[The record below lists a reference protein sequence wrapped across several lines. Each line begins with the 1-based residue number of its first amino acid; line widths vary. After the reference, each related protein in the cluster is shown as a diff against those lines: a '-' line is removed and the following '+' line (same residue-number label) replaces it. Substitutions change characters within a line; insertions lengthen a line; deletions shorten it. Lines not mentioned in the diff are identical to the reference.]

1 MVDRDRPASPRLDDN
16 PSNEAMERLIEVS
29 EDVPGFEPDT
39 EPGSFIDAAAEDLPQ
54 PEPDP
59 GTEQFDDAR
68 ADVPH
73 QP

>member
-1 MVDRDRPASPRLDDN
+1 MVDRDRPASPRLDDE
-16 PSNEAMERLIEVS
+16 PANELMERLIEVS
-29 EDVPGFEPDT
+29 EGDLSFQPEP
-39 EPGSFIDAAAEDLPQ
+39 EGGAEIDAAAKDLPK
-54 PEPDP
+54 PDPDP